1 MTEKRVP
8 ANVLRMILE
17 GIRDVAGSQFGT
29 LLAKAG
35 LSHYEAELPPQD
47 GTPTITEPEL
57 SGLYGTTYRVVG
69 ESLTRTFLT
78 NYGRRL
84 PEALLA
90 APSGQEMLAKAAQV
104 PAAERLGASIK
115 LIADTGTKLWTEMSW
130 SEDSEFYYLE
140 ISRCAICADIKGARS
155 PICGNSEI
163 VYGALARAL
172 SGIRVSALEVECAA
186 AGAPRCKYRIRK

>member
-1 MTEKRVP
+1 
-8 ANVLRMILE
+8 MILE
-17 GIRDVAGSQFGT
+17 GIREVAGSQFG
-29 LLAKAG
+29 LLLEKAG
-35 LSHYEAELPPQD
+35 LSRYAEELPPRD
-47 GTPTITEPEL
+47 ASPTITEPEL
-57 SGLYGTTYRVVG
+57 SSLYGTTFRVVG

-84 PEALLA
+84 PDALLSSPA
-90 APSGQEMLAKAAQV
+90 GQEMLAKVGQV
-104 PAAERLGASIK
+104 PPAERLREAIK
-115 LIADTGTKLWTEMSW
+115 VIAETGTKIWTEMSS
-130 SEDSEFYYLE
+130 SEDSEYYYLE

-186 AGAPRCKYRIRK
+186 AGAPRCKYRIHK